1 MRMFVTLA
9 VEAMERTGAVAEH
22 RPHVL
27 FCLDEFA
34 ALDRVESIEK
44 AAGQIA
50 GFGVKLWPV
59 IQDLTQ
65 LQRFSATTTSPGCKL
80 AIILSWPPAG
90 ADPCAREFQ
99 SQPQPGDRN
108 FRVRSSGRSARA
120 RPMPSHGRHQRCNS
134 PKPATPPPLNQARLT
149 NRSGQNIITLIR
161 GSRCQVADI
170 KSERWRASSESAAW
184 LKKRALQ
191 HQDCRC
197 GRCRSVLSL
206 SR

>member
-22 RPHVL
+22 RPYVL

-90 ADPCAREFQ
+90 ADPLRTRVPVAAAAGRPELSCKEFGAVGAGA
-99 SQPQPGDRN
+99 PDA
-108 FRVRSSGRSARA
+108 F
-120 RPMPSHGRHQRCNS
+120 
-134 PKPATPPPLNQARLT
+134 
-149 NRSGQNIITLIR
+149 
-161 GSRCQVADI
+161 SR
-170 KSERWRASSESAAW
+170 
-184 LKKRALQ
+184 
-191 HQDCRC
+191 
-197 GRCRSVLSL
+197 
-206 SR
+206 